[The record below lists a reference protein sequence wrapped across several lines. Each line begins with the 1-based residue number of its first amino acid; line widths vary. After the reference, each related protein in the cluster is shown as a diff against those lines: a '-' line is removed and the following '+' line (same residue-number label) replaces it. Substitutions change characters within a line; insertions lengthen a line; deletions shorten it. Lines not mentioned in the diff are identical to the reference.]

1 MKFRR
6 LLLCALC
13 TAGVAAAVPTL
24 AAETVVGQG
33 LAQSCYQSAEFG
45 GDPETGI
52 PDCTGALNNEVLSP
66 RDRAA
71 TFINRGILRARNK
84 NTDGAFADY
93 NIAIGMM
100 PNVGEAY
107 VDRGAAY
114 IAIRRYK
121 EALADLNKGIAL
133 GSTSLHLAYYDRAI
147 ADEALGDIKGAYED
161 YKQALVL
168 MPNFAPAL
176 EQLKR
181 FKVISKPDG
190 TTDASG
196 T

>member
-1 MKFRR
+1 MRFRP
-6 LLLCALC
+6 LFLCALC
-13 TAGVAAAVPTL
+13 TAGAVVALPAL

-33 LAQSCYQSAEFG
+33 LAQSCYQAAEFG
-45 GDPETGI
+45 GDPESGI
-52 PDCTGALNNEVLSP
+52 PECTGALNDEVLTP

-93 NIAIGMM
+93 NTAIEMM

-114 IAIRRYK
+114 IAVRRYK

-147 ADEALGDIKGAYED
+147 ADEALGDVKGAYED

-168 MPNFAPAL
+168 MPNFPPAV

-181 FKVISKPDG
+181 FKVIRKPGDG
-190 TTDASG
+190 ADASG